1 MPLTGPLGYGSTR
14 VPVVRGGGR
23 YKATELRPNTE
34 RPTLTF
40 RKSVNFPSIQ
50 LGRLEAHLKGDFP
63 GGPVVRTLPPLQ
75 AAQVRFLVRKLKIP
89 HTAQHTAHPSGP
101 AKKLILKKSSTDL

>member
-23 YKATELRPNTE
+23 YQATELRPNTK

-63 GGPVVRTLPPLQ
+63 GGPVVRTLLPLQ
-75 AAQVRFLVRKLKIP
+75 GAQVRFLVRKLKIP
-89 HTAQHTAHPSGP
+89 HTVHILHTPLAP
-101 AKKLILKKSSTDL
+101 